1 MFDKT
6 KIDEYEKRLTA
17 ILEDND
23 ENNDL
28 DEDSLI
34 DELGSIEDHLEFLAQ
49 VEGLKIGQK
58 KSISHIYNLI
68 KKVKREHDLSDPESE
83 LDNMLPE
90 GCNEDNTSISGFW
103 GD

>member
-6 KIDEYEKRLTA
+6 KINEYKNRLTA
-17 ILEDND
+17 ILQDND
-23 ENNDL
+23 ENNDV

-34 DELGSIEDHLEFLAQ
+34 DELGSIENHLEFLEQ

-68 KKVKREHDLSDPESE
+68 KKVKQELDLFDPERE
-83 LDNMLPE
+83 LRIMFPNGFPD
-90 GCNEDNTSISGFW
+90 EDVSPSSFFR
-103 GD
+103 D